1 MSPNGPRDPTD
12 SPIVTLSLGTTKDG
26 LPVVGLMIHHPLIDD
41 ALRPYV
47 GLTPEECDSIALA
60 LIRAADM
67 VRRGFAPSLD
77 GEAVKGPHICDLCG
91 KPDCGGHYGEGFQ

>member
-1 MSPNGPRDPTD
+1 MNPNGPRGATD
-12 SPIVTLSLGTTKDG
+12 GPVVSLSLGTTPDG
-26 LPVVGLMIHHPLIDD
+26 LHVVGLMIHHPLIDD

-67 VRRGFAPSLD
+67 VRRGLAPTLD
-77 GEAVKGPHICDLCG
+77 GEGLEGREMAEDE
-91 KPDCGGHYGEGFQ
+91 GEEDE